1 MRELTITVPTLPP
14 KEWSPNARTHWAP
27 KAKVAVE
34 AHSDVIALVREQG
47 WKGNPMDAARIEVSW
62 GVKDKRRR
70 DTDNFVGRT
79 KPYIDG
85 LVLAGVLVDDSRYN
99 VTYEFSWHKADQSET
114 VITVKEQ

>member
-1 MRELTITVPTLPP
+1 MRELTITVPGLPP

-34 AHSDVIALVREQG
+34 APSDVMALVKEQG
-47 WKGNPMDAARIEVSW
+47 WSGDPMDAARISVSW

-79 KPYIDG
+79 KPFIDG
-85 LVLAGVLVDDSRYN
+85 LVLAKVLVDDSRYN
-99 VTYEFSWHKADQSET
+99 VSYEFQWHKAEQEET